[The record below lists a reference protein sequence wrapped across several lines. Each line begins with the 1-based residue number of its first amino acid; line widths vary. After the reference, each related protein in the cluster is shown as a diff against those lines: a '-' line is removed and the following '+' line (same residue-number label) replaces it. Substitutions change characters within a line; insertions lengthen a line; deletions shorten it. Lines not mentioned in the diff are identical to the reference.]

1 MKQLELEEVEP
12 GRWRVRKFRPNPLH
26 ARSPLPRPMIISDIM
41 DPVEQVDDRFYT
53 SKNAF
58 RKVGRSLGLIEVGN
72 EKFKPRTRQ
81 SQTRAAKEARQASIK
96 KAVEMVRAGNIN
108 HKSRSNRP

>member
-1 MKQLELEEVEP
+1 VKQLELEEVEP

-41 DPVEQVDDRFYT
+41 DPVEQVDGRFYT
-53 SKNAF
+53 SKSAF

-72 EKFKPRTRQ
+72 EKMKPK
-81 SQTRAAKEARQASIK
+81 TRASADPVEKRRRRDSIQ
-96 KAVEMVRAGNIN
+96 KAIAEYQQGRRVGR
-108 HKSRSNRP
+108 